1 MMFFFLFLLLL
12 VSTVFVAVVLPTAA
26 GVIPVRCQ
34 KREQTAS
41 RILRRA
47 VGTNVVVAMHVLSAF
62 SCCCMPMTASTNHHK
77 RRIHTC
83 SIVRHHVQGCRRCRP
98 VSHPSIHRPIAPTA
112 GTDGDAYTRG
122 DGDHLPM
129 MPLLVRPS
137 VPCRNRQ
144 SGLQFGASEHSRA
157 AHGEATGAVVRR
169 RLRRRRGRRGG
180 GAERSGGGIN
190 SAPMEGAGSS
200 SSSSSGSVMHACT
213 CGLPC
218 TGASRCLWLP
228 ARAAATCEA
237 MRLRAAYGQ
246 HAARLTAGGKLE
258 AAALA
263 EAVACN
269 HRYMSAHM
277 HVESEST
284 AKSSGGHEP

>member
-200 SSSSSGSVMHACT
+200 SSSSSGSLMCHACVYMWPSVHWCVEVSVAAGAR
-213 CGLPC
+213 CGHMRSYAP
-218 TGASRCLWLP
+218 TGSI
-228 ARAAATCEA
+228 RAARGALNGG
-237 MRLRAAYGQ
+237 RLKLSRVI
-246 HAARLTAGGKLE
+246 TAI
-258 AAALA
+258 
-263 EAVACN
+263 C
-269 HRYMSAHM
+269 RPICM
-277 HVESEST
+277 
-284 AKSSGGHEP
+284 